1 MEATYDAIIVG
12 AGVIGTAV
20 ALELSRSGRKVLVV
34 DKGEAVGGGSTSASS
49 SIIRFHYSTLDG
61 CVASWE
67 AMYQWADWE
76 NHLGYLEGP
85 AAKFFRIG
93 MLAISHNAG
102 DFDTVLGHFRT
113 ARIPHEMLTA
123 ADIRERFPAL
133 DVSSYYPPRLPDD
146 PAFFGDP
153 SGEVVALF
161 QPDAG
166 FIDDPQLAAQNQM
179 DAARHFG
186 ATVRLRTQVTRV
198 EKSGS
203 RVTGVTLSSGEV
215 INSPVIVNAAGP
227 WSSTLTRMAGA
238 DSDLRITPRPMRQS
252 IASCPAPEGF
262 QVNAGGVVMADMDLG
277 AYGRPQP
284 GGSYIIGGVE
294 ADCDPLEWIDD
305 PDAIDPNP
313 DPMMFEALVYRTARR
328 LPALEIPHR
337 PQGLSSCYD
346 VTEDWTPIYDRS
358 AVDGFYLAVGTS
370 GNQFKNGPIA
380 GQMMAE
386 VINAVEAGHD
396 HDHDPIHIKC
406 TYSGLDLNVG
416 QFSRRR
422 TPAAGGN
429 VWG

>member
-1 MEATYDAIIVG
+1 
-12 AGVIGTAV
+12 
-20 ALELSRSGRKVLVV
+20 
-34 DKGEAVGGGSTSASS
+34 
-49 SIIRFHYSTLDG
+49 
-61 CVASWE
+61 
-67 AMYQWADWE
+67 
-76 NHLGYLEGP
+76 
-85 AAKFFRIG
+85 
-93 MLAISHNAG
+93 
-102 DFDTVLGHFRT
+102 
-113 ARIPHEMLTA
+113 
-123 ADIRERFPAL
+123 
-133 DVSSYYPPRLPDD
+133 
-146 PAFFGDP
+146 
-153 SGEVVALF
+153 
-161 QPDAG
+161 
-166 FIDDPQLAAQNQM
+166 
-179 DAARHFG
+179 
-186 ATVRLRTQVTRV
+186 
-198 EKSGS
+198 
-203 RVTGVTLSSGEV
+203 
-215 INSPVIVNAAGP
+215 
-227 WSSTLTRMAGA
+227 
-238 DSDLRITPRPMRQS
+238 
-252 IASCPAPEGF
+252 
-262 QVNAGGVVMADMDLG
+262 MADMDLG

-396 HDHDPIHIKC
+396 HDHYPIHIKC